1 MTAPRLHCCCRPCS
15 DEYLCSLHSAV
26 QSPLSLKTNT
36 AASPFPLAHFFI
48 FSYLLAFK
56 SEPLSLCVLG
66 LYHYTRCLWIIY
78 PHLPTFHIM
87 VWSQS
92 VSPCDWPHW
101 MLSSWIFSSSWL
113 RSARS
118 WTAHHY
124 NQRALTCSD
133 FQEHFKNPQKNTGS
147 TGNMAIVE
155 IKGNRNKGFS
165 VLTLMS
171 FCSQR
176 HTCRNT
182 SVGKTE

>member
-1 MTAPRLHCCCRPCS
+1 M
-15 DEYLCSLHSAV
+15 
-26 QSPLSLKTNT
+26 N
-36 AASPFPLAHFFI
+36 I
-48 FSYLLAFK
+48 
-56 SEPLSLCVLG
+56 CVLFAQLYSL
-66 LYHYTRCLWIIY
+66 LYHWKLTQLLLLFLWLISSFSHICL
-78 PHLPTFHIM
+78 HLNLNPCLSVYSACTTTLAVFGSSTHFHIM

-133 FQEHFKNPQKNTGS
+133 FQEHFKNPQKNTGN

-165 VLTLMS
+165 VITLMS

>member
-48 FSYLLAFK
+48 FSYLLAFT
-56 SEPLSLCVLG
+56 SEPLSLC
-66 LYHYTRCLWIIY
+66 TRPVPLHSLSLD
-78 PHLPTFHIM
+78 HLPPSTHFHIM

-133 FQEHFKNPQKNTGS
+133 FQEHFKNPQKNTGN

-165 VLTLMS
+165 VITLMS